1 MGGKG
6 AYTPDT
12 HYIGRA
18 SLRYD
23 ADGNICE
30 VQAVGQP
37 PICDLWGYTG
47 LYLVAE
53 IRNAAYDEVTTA
65 LGAATVER
73 IRTSVVLS
81 EGDLAALDGLRTSRK
96 EWHVTTA
103 TYIPLVGMASMTDP
117 SGRET
122 TYEYNA
128 HNHLMRVRDHKG
140 KVVNEYEYSFDQ

>member
-1 MGGKG
+1 M
-6 AYTPDT
+6 
-12 HYIGRA
+12 
-18 SLRYD
+18 
-23 ADGNICE
+23 
-30 VQAVGQP
+30 GQP
-37 PICDLWGYTG
+37 PICYLWGYKG
-47 LYLVAE
+47 QYLVAE

-65 LGAATVER
+65 LGAATVEH

-122 TYEYNA
+122 TYEYDA
-128 HNHLMRVRDHKG
+128 FGRLISVKDGKG
-140 KVVNEYEYSFDQ
+140 EQVQSYDYHFATENR

>member
-1 MGGKG
+1 MDQVRQF
-6 AYTPDT
+6 A
-12 HYIGRA
+12 
-18 SLRYD
+18 
-23 ADGNICE
+23 
-30 VQAVGQP
+30 Q
-37 PICDLWGYTG
+37 
-47 LYLVAE
+47 
-53 IRNAAYDEVTTA
+53 TA
-65 LGAATVER
+65 
-73 IRTSVVLS
+73 

>member
-1 MGGKG
+1 
-6 AYTPDT
+6 
-12 HYIGRA
+12 
-18 SLRYD
+18 
-23 ADGNICE
+23 

-37 PICDLWGYTG
+37 PICYLWGYKG